1 MVVYDMNVNY
11 SEELSQ
17 AFVVGPAELK
27 KLVELLQKRIGKVSI
42 SADCIDKIQR
52 EFTTVKDLIDY
63 ENPKSK
69 RICRIYLSA
78 REGFEKSATIAFR
91 DSSSFSGG
99 VSLSITARED
109 VVLRLK
115 DKILD
120 IVEGTRPWYNALT
133 RFFDVA
139 NIKHWIVYIL
149 FAFLVFILIGFLA
162 LKFGLISDDKE
173 GIEFR
178 NQVRV
183 FITFPSVIFL
193 IVCFTFLSKPFKRLF
208 PSGVFTIGQEKS
220 RFKGLKRFQWGVVIS
235 FAVSFAAG
243 CLLLIFK

>member
-1 MVVYDMNVNY
+1 MNVNY

-17 AFVVGPAELK
+17 AFVVGPDELK
-27 KLVELLQKRIGKVSI
+27 KLVELLEKRIGTVSI
-42 SADCIDKIQR
+42 SADCIDNIQR

-69 RICRIYLSA
+69 MICRIYLSA
-78 REGFEKSATIAFR
+78 SEDFGKSATIAFR

-115 DKILD
+115 DKIFD
-120 IVEGTRPWYNALT
+120 IVAGTRPWYNPLT
-133 RFFDVA
+133 RFFDLA

-149 FAFLVFILIGFLA
+149 FVFVVITLTALMAF
-162 LKFGLISDDKE
+162 KFGFISDSKE
-173 GIEFR
+173 GIERR
-178 NQVRV
+178 NEVRL
-183 FITFPSVIFL
+183 FITFPSIIFL
-193 IVCFTFLSKPFKRLF
+193 IVCFTFLSKPFKWLF
-208 PSGVFTIGQEKS
+208 PLAVFTIGQGES
-220 RFKGLKRFQWGVVIS
+220 RFETLKRVQWGVVIS

>member
-1 MVVYDMNVNY
+1 MNVNY

-17 AFVVGPAELK
+17 AFVVGPDELK
-27 KLVELLQKRIGKVSI
+27 KLVELLQNRIGKVSI

-115 DKILD
+115 DKMLD
-120 IVEGTRPWYNALT
+120 IVAGTRPWYNLLAHSDLAT
-133 RFFDVA
+133 PTGFVFYFLFLLVV
-139 NIKHWIVYIL
+139 IVLSTFI
-149 FAFLVFILIGFLA
+149 AF
-162 LKFGLISDDKE
+162 KFGLISDSKE
-173 GIEFR
+173 GMEFEDQLR
-178 NQVRV
+178 S
-183 FITFPSVIFL
+183 FILLTCIIFP
-193 IVCFTFLSKPFKRLF
+193 IVYFTFFSKLLKWLF
-208 PSGVFTIGQEKS
+208 PSGVFTIGQGES
-220 RFKGLKRFQWGVVIS
+220 QFETLKRVQWGVVIS

>member
-1 MVVYDMNVNY
+1 MNVNY
-11 SEELSQ
+11 SETLSQ
-17 AFVVGPAELK
+17 AFVVGPDELK
-27 KLVELLQKRIGKVSI
+27 KLVELLQKQIGEVSI
-42 SADCIDKIQR
+42 SADCIDNIQR

-78 REGFEKSATIAFR
+78 REGSEKSATIAFR
-91 DSSSFSGG
+91 DSSSLSGG

-120 IVEGTRPWYNALT
+120 IVEGTRRWYNPLT
-133 RFFDVA
+133 LFDLTSATRWGIYFVF
-139 NIKHWIVYIL
+139 ICV
-149 FAFLVFILIGFLA
+149 VFILIGFIA
-162 LKFGLISDDKE
+162 FKFGLISDSKV
-173 GIEFR
+173 GIELR
-178 NQVRV
+178 DQVRV
-183 FITFPSVIFL
+183 FITLPSLIFIL
-193 IVCFTFLSKPFKRLF
+193 VCFAFLSKPFKWLF
-208 PSGVFTIGQEKS
+208 PLGVFTIGQGEA
-220 RFKGLKRFQWGVVIS
+220 RFETLKRVQWGVVIS